1 VVCPHWGA
9 SSAPYRDPVLDGPGI
24 SPRSRLMA
32 AFHPD
37 HRFWGIST
45 LTHARQ
51 WGIQRTSRCAGRHRG
66 RAGYKRHLPCRVTLF
81 NGVAVQ
87 GTNKRGSKSGPVP
100 FPNSLRSGP
109 RVPTLRTER
118 STGDRPKN
126 INLRGLGSDLRHLV
140 FAGKPGSRAKGEL
153 YGMAPDT
160 AITVF
165 CNLETLAMGTTRHMA
180 FPQPI

>member
-9 SSAPYRDPVLDGPGI
+9 SSAPYRDPVPDGPGT

-37 HRFWGIST
+37 RRFWGIST
-45 LTHARQ
+45 PTHARQ
-51 WGIQRTSRCAGRHRG
+51 WGIQRTSRCTGRHRG
-66 RAGYKRHLPCRVTLF
+66 RAGYKRHLLCRVTLF

-87 GTNKRGSKSGPVP
+87 GTNKRGSRSGPAP
-100 FPNSLRSGP
+100 FLNSLRSGP

-126 INLRGLGSDLRHLV
+126 IKLRVLGNGLRHL
-140 FAGKPGSRAKGEL
+140 GLLGNRALERKGEA
-153 YGMAPDT
+153 GVRPRT
-160 AITVF
+160 PPQRSIVT
-165 CNLETLAMGTTRHMA
+165 LE
-180 FPQPI
+180 P